1 MADTSLRGNPMKSMR
16 VYILILLLAGLALAA
31 CGGTEGAPTAA
42 PTEPAPTAAPPTATA
57 APTEAMPPTPTPIV
71 ISDGAGHE
79 LMMEEPAQRIVS
91 LAPSNTEFLF
101 AVGAGDQVVGRDDF
115 SDYPEEA
122 LAVESIGSTYG
133 ELNVEAIVGLE
144 PDLVLAAN
152 ITPPE
157 QIQALEDVGLPVFV
171 VSNPDDFPGLFDNVR
186 MMGALTGHVDQA
198 EALAADMQGQYEAVT
213 RAVADAEPVSL
224 FYEVDGS
231 DPTAPW
237 TTGSGTFQTLMF
249 ELAGGQN
256 IAADIEGWGQLSL
269 EQIVVAD
276 PQVIIF
282 GGGPFVPTTVES
294 LKQRAG
300 WGDISAV
307 QNDRVYEVDTDLI
320 DLPAPRLVEGLVQ
333 VAHILHP
340 ERFDQ

>member
-1 MADTSLRGNPMKSMR
+1 MKNACARWS
-16 VYILILLLAGLALAA
+16 ILLLTVLALAA
-31 CGGTEGAPTAA
+31 CGGSAVNPSPMPPTGR
-42 PTEPAPTAAPPTATA
+42 PPTATA
-57 APTEAMPPTPTPIV
+57 LPTTLPTEAPPPTATPIV

-79 LMMEEPAQRIVS
+79 LSLSGPAQRIVS

-115 SDYPEEA
+115 SDYPDEA
-122 LAVESIGSTYG
+122 LAVDSIGSTYG

-144 PDLVLAAN
+144 PDLVLAAD

-157 QIQALEDVGLPVFV
+157 QVQSLEDVGLPVFIV
-171 VSNPDDFPGLFDNVR
+171 TNPKDFSDLFDRVR
-186 MMGALTGHVDQA
+186 LIGVMTGHSDQA
-198 EALAADMQGQYEAVT
+198 GALAADMEDRYQAVT
-213 RAVADAEPVSL
+213 SAVAGAEPVSL

-231 DPTAPW
+231 DPNAPW

-256 IAADIEGWGQLSL
+256 IADEMDGWGQLSL
-269 EQIVVAD
+269 EKIVVSD
-276 PQVIIF
+276 PQVIIY

-294 LKQRAG
+294 LKARAG
-300 WGDISAV
+300 WGAISAV
-307 QNDRVYEVDTDLI
+307 KNDRVHEVDTDLI
-320 DLPAPRLVEGLVQ
+320 DLPGPRLVEGLER
-333 VAHILHP
+333 VAQILHP